1 MEKVLKLL
9 GFKSVQN
16 MMLVMIGLLAT
27 GIGAFGGLPQPPK
40 LFVDITQRYELL
52 QWILVYVLIWQGAG
66 GYDEYILLFG
76 TIVLFILYKL
86 VERLSD
92 NERLYQILDL
102 PIIKKDN
109 K

>member
-1 MEKVLKLL
+1 MKELLKLL

-52 QWILVYVLIWQGAG
+52 QWVLVYVLIWQGAG
-66 GYDEYILLFG
+66 GYDEYLSLLG
-76 TIVLFILYKL
+76 TISLFILYKL

-92 NERLYQILDL
+92 NQRLYKILDL
-102 PIIKKDN
+102 QNKK